1 MQIEFVALWEKSI
14 NDSVTL
20 WISKTLLEQMIRTDP
35 LLQIAALM
43 TKYCT
48 SHALAQYGKTASTRE
63 RRRPGGEGGP
73 WPQTKKR
80 ALKALESGNA
90 LHERNGLSS
99 HGLHRSTFGDGELNC
114 RVRHGTG

>member
-1 MQIEFVALWEKSI
+1 MQE
-14 NDSVTL
+14 DRGDGTL
-20 WISKTLLEQMIRTDP
+20 RAR
-35 LLQIAALM
+35 AA
-43 TKYCT
+43 
-48 SHALAQYGKTASTRE
+48 
-63 RRRPGGEGGP
+63 RPAGGVSP
-73 WPQTKKR
+73 KKQKR

>member
-1 MQIEFVALWEKSI
+1 MTLNEENDYSPDAEKPRPR
-14 NDSVTL
+14 
-20 WISKTLLEQMIRTDP
+20 RTP
-35 LLQIAALM
+35 E
-43 TKYCT
+43 
-48 SHALAQYGKTASTRE
+48 GE
-63 RRRPGGEGGP
+63 RPRRGA

>member
-1 MQIEFVALWEKSI
+1 MRE
-14 NDSVTL
+14 DRGGGTL
-20 WISKTLLEQMIRTDP
+20 RAR
-35 LLQIAALM
+35 AARPRGAAPAGRG
-43 TKYCT
+43 
-48 SHALAQYGKTASTRE
+48 HAPKQ
-63 RRRPGGEGGP
+63 
-73 WPQTKKR
+73 KR

>member
-1 MQIEFVALWEKSI
+1 
-14 NDSVTL
+14 
-20 WISKTLLEQMIRTDP
+20 MIRTDP
-35 LLQIAALM
+35 LLKIAAIM
-43 TKYCT
+43 TNYCAL
-48 SHALAQYGKTASTRE
+48 HALARCRKAAPEGSG
-63 RRRPGGEGGP
+63 PGGGAMTP
-73 WPQTKKR
+73 NKKR

>member
-1 MQIEFVALWEKSI
+1 MTLNEENDYSPDTEKPP
-14 NDSVTL
+14 
-20 WISKTLLEQMIRTDP
+20 QR
-35 LLQIAALM
+35 
-43 TKYCT
+43 
-48 SHALAQYGKTASTRE
+48 GKGAP
-63 RRRPGGEGGP
+63 RRGGAHGP
-73 WPQTKKR
+73 KQKK

>member
-1 MQIEFVALWEKSI
+1 MREDLV
-14 NDSVTL
+14 DGTL
-20 WISKTLLEQMIRTDP
+20 RARGG
-35 LLQIAALM
+35 AAP
-43 TKYCT
+43 
-48 SHALAQYGKTASTRE
+48 A
-63 RRRPGGEGGP
+63 GGAMAP
-73 WPQTKKR
+73 NKKR

>member
-1 MQIEFVALWEKSI
+1 MQE
-14 NDSVTL
+14 DRGDGTL
-20 WISKTLLEQMIRTDP
+20 RAR
-35 LLQIAALM
+35 AARPR
-43 TKYCT
+43 
-48 SHALAQYGKTASTRE
+48 GGRP
-63 RRRPGGEGGP
+63 RRGAHGP
-73 WPQTKKR
+73 KQKR

>member
-1 MQIEFVALWEKSI
+1 MHRNAWLTRCEK
-14 NDSVTL
+14 VGETAR
-20 WISKTLLEQMIRTDP
+20 RTP
-35 LLQIAALM
+35 EG
-43 TKYCT
+43 
-48 SHALAQYGKTASTRE
+48 SGS
-63 RRRPGGEGGP
+63 GGEGAHGP
-73 WPQTKKR
+73 KQKR

>member
-1 MQIEFVALWEKSI
+1 MPNHYDIKRENDYSPDTEKPPQRGKGAP
-14 NDSVTL
+14 
-20 WISKTLLEQMIRTDP
+20 WRGG
-35 LLQIAALM
+35 A
-43 TKYCT
+43 
-48 SHALAQYGKTASTRE
+48 HAPGKAE
-63 RRRPGGEGGP
+63 
-73 WPQTKKR
+73 R

>member
-1 MQIEFVALWEKSI
+1 
-14 NDSVTL
+14 
-20 WISKTLLEQMIRTDP
+20 MIRIDP

-48 SHALAQYGKTASTRE
+48 SHALARYGKTASTRE
-63 RRRPGGEGGP
+63 RRPRRGGMSP
-73 WPQTKKR
+73 KQKK

>member
-1 MQIEFVALWEKSI
+1 MTLNEENDYSPDAEKPRPH
-14 NDSVTL
+14 
-20 WISKTLLEQMIRTDP
+20 RTP
-35 LLQIAALM
+35 
-43 TKYCT
+43 
-48 SHALAQYGKTASTRE
+48 
-63 RRRPGGEGGP
+63 EGSGP
-73 WPQTKKR
+73 WPQTKR

>member
-1 MQIEFVALWEKSI
+1 MPNHYDIKRGKRLFARCRK
-14 NDSVTL
+14 
-20 WISKTLLEQMIRTDP
+20 
-35 LLQIAALM
+35 AAPEG
-43 TKYCT
+43 
-48 SHALAQYGKTASTRE
+48 SG
-63 RRRPGGEGGP
+63 PGGEGHAP
-73 WPQTKKR
+73 KQKR

>member
-1 MQIEFVALWEKSI
+1 MPPKQ
-14 NDSVTL
+14 
-20 WISKTLLEQMIRTDP
+20 
-35 LLQIAALM
+35 
-43 TKYCT
+43 
-48 SHALAQYGKTASTRE
+48 
-63 RRRPGGEGGP
+63 
-73 WPQTKKR
+73 KR

>member
-1 MQIEFVALWEKSI
+1 MPNHYDIKRGKRLFA
-14 NDSVTL
+14 
-20 WISKTLLEQMIRTDP
+20 R
-35 LLQIAALM
+35 
-43 TKYCT
+43 
-48 SHALAQYGKTASTRE
+48 YGKAAPAPHAR
-63 RRRPGGEGGP
+63 GGGHGP
-73 WPQTKKR
+73 KQKR

>member
-1 MQIEFVALWEKSI
+1 MTLNEENDYSPDTEKPP
-14 NDSVTL
+14 
-20 WISKTLLEQMIRTDP
+20 QR
-35 LLQIAALM
+35 
-43 TKYCT
+43 
-48 SHALAQYGKTASTRE
+48 GK
-63 RRRPGGEGGP
+63 GGAPAGGQEP
-73 WPQTKKR
+73 KKAKR

>member
-1 MQIEFVALWEKSI
+1 MPNHYDIKRGKRLFA
-14 NDSVTL
+14 
-20 WISKTLLEQMIRTDP
+20 R
-35 LLQIAALM
+35 
-43 TKYCT
+43 
-48 SHALAQYGKTASTRE
+48 YGKTASTRE
-63 RRRPGGEGGP
+63 RRRPGGGAMAP
-73 WPQTKKR
+73 NKKR